1 MDGHFVP
8 NITFGAPVVS
18 KIRPH
23 VERPAKAGGRG
34 TFDCHMMI
42 AEVSSHILGPYGLKG
57 PEACIQENETIGGVK
72 TVVGGPCEMSRD
84 VERREL

>member
-23 VERPAKAGGRG
+23 VERPKAAYGKG

-42 AEVSSHILGPYGLKG
+42 AEVLAPVLIVALCSLLVKLGEANICNSMSSRKDG
-57 PEACIQENETIGGVK
+57 
-72 TVVGGPCEMSRD
+72 
-84 VERREL
+84 